1 MELEESGSLTTITVI
16 KTVRSW
22 HKTRNID
29 QWNRIESPE
38 INHMPMVNYGE
49 GNVTHSSIFAQTIPW
64 TQKPGGLQS
73 LGSQRVG
80 HDRSDLACTHT
91 FQHNHHPLGLKLLCT
106 QQGLTVL
113 VSSVFHQT
121 FVDFH
126 FLHTQTIS

>member
-49 GNVTHSSIFAQTIPW
+49 GNVTHSSIFAWKIPW
-64 TQKPGGLQS
+64 VEKPGRLQS
-73 LGSQRVG
+73 MGLLRVG
-80 HDRSDLACTHT
+80 HD
-91 FQHNHHPLGLKLLCT
+91 
-106 QQGLTVL
+106 
-113 VSSVFHQT
+113 
-121 FVDFH
+121 
-126 FLHTQTIS
+126 